1 MRVDSYQRRIRHMSD
16 VKYNLEKP
24 AADVVAYL
32 SQGPPLYELPLGE
45 VRKAVDGAQAGVPT
59 PDVDETW
66 ITVPAEVG
74 DVSVLLIKP
83 RGAEAQL
90 PVVLY
95 MLIPWTALLFLTLP
109 RRHYS
114 GFTVLGISVPLA

>member
-1 MRVDSYQRRIRHMSD
+1 M
-16 VKYNLEKP
+16 K
-24 AADVVAYL
+24 
-32 SQGPPLYELPLGE
+32 
-45 VRKAVDGAQAGVPT
+45 VRKAVDGAQAGVPM

-66 ITVPAEVG
+66 ITVPAEAG

-95 MLIPWTALLFLTLP
+95 MRGGGGILGSASSHGRLAAELAVAADAAVALSREHRL
-109 RRHYS
+109 RAAGNAR
-114 GFTVLGISVPLA
+114 